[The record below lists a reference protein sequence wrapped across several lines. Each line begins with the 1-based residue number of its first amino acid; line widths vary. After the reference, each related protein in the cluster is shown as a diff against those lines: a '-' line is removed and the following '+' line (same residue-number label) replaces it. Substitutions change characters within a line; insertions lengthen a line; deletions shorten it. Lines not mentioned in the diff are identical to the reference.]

1 MICCL
6 VPFLAL
12 VLHVYDHVCDRSQSP
27 RIETEFGRAH
37 DQPTHKGMASPRS
50 VYYSGLRP
58 AGISPRNALSR
69 AALPR
74 VPAITPETPGIEG
87 WQGHVRNT
95 NVRSLMNIER
105 RQRDVL
111 HGFVKPE
118 TAGAAVGLASPRS
131 SFVGVHATARQ
142 EMGSNVKAPKISP
155 RPPQAPP
162 IPTIP
167 GSGVLSEAK
176 HWRSH

>member
-1 MICCL
+1 MIS
-6 VPFLAL
+6 
-12 VLHVYDHVCDRSQSP
+12 R
-27 RIETEFGRAH
+27 H
-37 DQPTHKGMASPRS
+37 DKGMASPRS